1 MHPFFF
7 YAKPILVTSG
17 YFLLFGSIFFNVGSP
32 LAKTNSRNSMAQVKP
47 PFETFARIK
56 VIGVGG
62 AGNKAI
68 QRMMSSKIHGVEFVA
83 VNLDAQDLNLAN
95 APTKILIGKN
105 LTRGLGAGMN
115 PEVGR
120 QAASESKDE
129 IQDALKGSDMV
140 FICAGF
146 GGGTGTGASPV
157 IAEIAR
163 DVGALTVGI
172 VTKPFSFEGAARS
185 RIAEEGWH
193 LLRDNVDALIT
204 IPNDRLLSII
214 DRKTPL
220 LEAFAKV
227 DDVLRQGV
235 QGISDLITIPGL
247 INVDFAD
254 VKAVMSNSG
263 SALMGIGYA
272 SGEDRA
278 IEAAKIAISSPL
290 LEVSINGARGVL
302 FNVSGGPDLAMAE
315 INEAAKIITD
325 KIDPDAKVIFGAVQD
340 DKLKKGE
347 IKITVI
353 ATGFNNGMPRTAIS
367 QAGPTLFEDATGNGE
382 MKPATSFQS
391 VETPKEVI
399 DGTLDDTEFDIPA
412 FIRRKMK

>member
-1 MHPFFF
+1 
-7 YAKPILVTSG
+7 
-17 YFLLFGSIFFNVGSP
+17 
-32 LAKTNSRNSMAQVKP
+32 MAQLKP

-56 VIGVGG
+56 VVGVGG
-62 AGNKAI
+62 GGNKAI
-68 QRMMSSKIHGVEFVA
+68 QRMMMTKIHGVEFVA
-83 VNLDAQDLNLAN
+83 VNLDAQDLNIAN

-115 PEVGR
+115 PEIGR

-140 FICAGF
+140 FICGGL
-146 GGGTGTGASPV
+146 GGGTCSGASPV

-163 DVGALTVGI
+163 DVGALTVGV

-185 RIAEEGWH
+185 RIAEDAWN
-193 LLRDNVDALIT
+193 LLRENVDALIT

-254 VKAVMSNSG
+254 VKAVMANSG

-278 IEAAKIAISSPL
+278 IDAAKTAISSPL
-290 LEVSINGARGVL
+290 LEVSIDGARGVL
-302 FNVSGGPDLAMAE
+302 FNISGGTDLAMAE

-325 KIDPDAKVIFGAVQD
+325 KIDTDAKVIFGAVQD

-353 ATGFNNGMPRTAIS
+353 ATGFNNGMPKPAPRL
-367 QAGPTLFEDATGNGE
+367 QASPTLFEEATGNGQV
-382 MKPATSFQS
+382 KNGGISQS
-391 VETPKEVI
+391 NGQIKEVI
-399 DGTLDDTEFDIPA
+399 DATLDDTEFDIPA

>member
-1 MHPFFF
+1 
-7 YAKPILVTSG
+7 L
-17 YFLLFGSIFFNVGSP
+17 
-32 LAKTNSRNSMAQVKP
+32 AQVKP

-56 VIGVGG
+56 VVG
-62 AGNKAI
+62 AGGSGGKAI
-68 QRMMSSKIHGVEFVA
+68 LRMMQSKIHGVEFIA
-83 VNLDAQDLNLAN
+83 INLDAQDLNMTT

-115 PEVGR
+115 PELGR

-129 IQDALKGSDMV
+129 IQDALKGADMV
-140 FICAGF
+140 FITGGL
-146 GGGTGTGASPV
+146 GGGTCSGSAPV
-157 IAEIAR
+157 IASIAR
-163 DVGALTVGI
+163 DVGALTVGV
-172 VTKPFSFEGAARS
+172 VTKPFSFEGAARA
-185 RIAEEGWH
+185 RIAEEAWQ
-193 LLRDNVDALIT
+193 LLKENVDALIT

-220 LEAFAKV
+220 LEAFRKV

-254 VKAVMSNSG
+254 VKAVMANSG
-263 SALMGIGYA
+263 SALMGIGCA

-278 IEAAKIAISSPL
+278 IEAAKMAISSPL
-290 LEVSINGARGVL
+290 LEVTIDGARGVL
-302 FNVSGGPDLAMAE
+302 FNVSGGADLAMAE

-353 ATGFNNGMPRTAIS
+353 ATGFNSTAATVSPAPIPS
-367 QAGPTLFEDATGNGE
+367 ATPSLFEETTGNGAN
-382 MKPATSFQS
+382 KKFQPTEP
-391 VETPKEVI
+391 VKEVVDNSI
-399 DGTLDDTEFDIPA
+399 TEDEFDIPA